1 MRVEDIPQ
9 DDSKTYNGQRKV
21 IYGTR
26 NGRYE
31 AATSTGWQDEAY
43 AIEQAVAELDGLIEH
58 ARSEVAAGRR
68 SPLYFYMYFFRHD
81 ERSLAQAAGVWR
93 WQLRRHYLDALLFL
107 VGGEQGE
114 AAENVQHHMRAQHA
128 LGRQLER
135 FQRMVLTILAITIQM
150 PRAPVFDRQADG
162 PIAVGFALGGHREHV
177 ANE

>member
-43 AIEQAVAELDGLIEH
+43 ATEQAVAELDGLIEH

-68 SPLYFYMYFFRHD
+68 SPLYFYMYFYRHD

-93 WQLRRHYLDALLFL
+93 WQLRRHLQPAVFKRLPEKTL
-107 VGGEQGE
+107 VKY
-114 AAENVQHHMRAQHA
+114 AQA
-128 LGRQLER
+128 LGISLSELRQL
-135 FQRMVLTILAITIQM
+135 F
-150 PRAPVFDRQADG
+150 
-162 PIAVGFALGGHREHV
+162 
-177 ANE
+177 